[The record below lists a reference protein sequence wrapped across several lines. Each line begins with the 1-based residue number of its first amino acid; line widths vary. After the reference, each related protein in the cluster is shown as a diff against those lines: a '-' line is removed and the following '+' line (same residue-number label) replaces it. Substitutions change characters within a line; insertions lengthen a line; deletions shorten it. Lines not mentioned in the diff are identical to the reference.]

1 MIKYNVAQATAQLAD
16 EVNRRTSIRE
26 RAASLA
32 SIQSLILAAAQ
43 RGEYKVVLKPYEPTD
58 LVVGREYR
66 TRKGYRGMTVVGA
79 IPPEHHE
86 HHMGYRYY
94 AITRSQGSRITY
106 TKTGRF
112 TTRGEHGHDL
122 LVDHNLTPELLED
135 LAMLGYRVTRPQ
147 GIPTIHWES
156 NPR

>member
-32 SIQSLILAAAQ
+32 AIQSMILAAAQ
-43 RGEYKVVLKPYEPTD
+43 RGEYKTTLAPYTPTD

-66 TRKGYRGMTVVGA
+66 TRKGYRGMTVIGV
-79 IPPEHHE
+79 IPPDHHE
-86 HHMGYRYY
+86 RQMGYHYY

-112 TTRGEHGHDL
+112 TTRGEHEHDL
-122 LVDHNLTPELLED
+122 LVDHDLTPELLED

-156 NPR
+156 KPR

>member
-16 EVNRRTSIRE
+16 EVNRRTSVRE

-43 RGEYKVVLKPYEPTD
+43 RGEYKVVLKPYTPTD
-58 LVVGREYR
+58 LVIGREYR

-79 IPPEHHE
+79 IPKEHHDY
-86 HHMGYRYY
+86 HLGFHYY
-94 AITRSQGSRITY
+94 AITRTLGSRLTY

-112 TTRGEHGHDL
+112 MSHGEHEHDL
-122 LVDHNLTPELLED
+122 LVDHDLTPELLED

-156 NPR
+156 KPR